1 MLPDRTIGPAP
12 GPLAELPERC
22 PAHDIG
28 QRNAQLVDESL
39 TGNRLVPRRGER
51 LRRAWATCKR
61 VGAPEV
67 RVKVRGV
74 ANEGLGMLPNPPS
87 EQRPELGLGLNALRT
102 RAPPRDNGPGL
113 Q

>member
-1 MLPDRTIGPAP
+1 M
-12 GPLAELPERC
+12 
-22 PAHDIG
+22 
-28 QRNAQLVDESL
+28 
-39 TGNRLVPRRGER
+39 
-51 LRRAWATCKR
+51 
-61 VGAPEV
+61 

-113 Q
+113 QVDQLGAQGPD